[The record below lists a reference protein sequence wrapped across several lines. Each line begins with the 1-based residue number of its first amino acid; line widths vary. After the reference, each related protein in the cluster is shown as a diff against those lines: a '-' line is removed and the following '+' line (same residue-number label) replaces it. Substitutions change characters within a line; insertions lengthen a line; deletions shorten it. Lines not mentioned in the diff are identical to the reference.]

1 MGIATEIKSGMRV
14 RFIHDGPD
22 LVDGIV
28 NGEPWVYFDGI
39 DAVAR
44 VPVFVPA
51 SDQCI
56 DVAGHN
62 IMRVG
67 ASVDDLRVAFSG
79 RI

>member
-1 MGIATEIKSGMRV
+1 MRV
-14 RFIHDGPD
+14 RFLNGGPD

-44 VPVFVPA
+44 VPVYVPEGNK
-51 SDQCI
+51 CI

-67 ASVDDLRVAFSG
+67 EPSTVVERIAGYSERV
-79 RI
+79 

>member
-1 MGIATEIKSGMRV
+1 MTLACEIKTGMRV
-14 RFIHDGPD
+14 RFLNGGPD
-22 LVDGIV
+22 LEDGIV

-44 VPVFVPA
+44 VPVFA
-51 SDQCI
+51 TTSGECL

-79 RI
+79 RV

>member
-1 MGIATEIKSGMRV
+1 MGIATEIKIGMRV
-14 RFIHDGPD
+14 RFLDGGPD

-51 SDQCI
+51 SDECI
-56 DVAGHN
+56 DVSGHN

-79 RI
+79 RV